1 MIDDYVASRQDYS
14 PSTLAE
20 ALTPYVYGVSEFIDQ
35 ANALFSD
42 EFGTFL
48 IEGEVANYKLNQGKW
63 IFFDLKE
70 GERKLSCFML
80 AVKLRQPLIEG
91 MKVRLVVHP
100 KLINSGKFSLVV
112 ERALPIG
119 EGNIKKSLEL
129 LKQKLAKEGLFD
141 PQRKRPL
148 PSPLTHIGVISS
160 VEAAGYIDFIKIL
173 NDRWGG
179 LKITTAH
186 TQVQGLD
193 APNQIIQAL
202 QRLNQQPDLEL
213 IVLIRG
219 GGSADDLAV
228 FNDEALARAIATSR
242 LPVITGIGHEID
254 ETLADLVADLR
265 ASTPSN
271 VAERISP
278 DRRDVMLRLDARLHQ
293 IVCQLQEQLTNQ
305 SELTERQVADL
316 ARELDRRLRGLTD
329 QIEAKRRAL
338 GELNPE
344 NVLARGYALLSGKL
358 SPGECI
364 SITTQQK
371 LIKAEVKHVETR

>member
-1 MIDDYVASRQDYS
+1 MIDDYVASRQNYS
-14 PSTLAE
+14 PFAPAE
-20 ALTPYVYGVSEFIDQ
+20 ALTAYVYGVSEFIDQ

-70 GERKLSCFML
+70 GERKLNCFMF

-91 MKVRLVVHP
+91 MKVRLAVHP

-141 PQRKRPL
+141 AQRKRPL

-179 LKITTAH
+179 LKITTVH

-213 IVLIRG
+213 IALIRG